1 MIYNFS
7 ADIIWDSEVNQYI
20 GIVPCLPGAH
30 SQASTLDEL
39 QLNLQEVIRLCLM
52 ELTPEEKRE
61 LPQYIGTHQI
71 SIAV

>member
-1 MIYNFS
+1 MVYNFS

-39 QLNLQEVIRLCLM
+39 QLNIQEVIRLCLT

-61 LPQYIGTHQI
+61 LH
-71 SIAV
+71 